1 VITVLN
7 VLISGVGGQGLLTLS
22 RVLGQAALN
31 EGLKVVIS
39 ETHGMSQRGGSVT
52 VFLRVGDS
60 VMAPLPPEDDIH
72 LHISMELLEAA
83 RYTYLHNASTVLV
96 ANDKIIRPSIPGV
109 RVPPRDELINALT
122 KHTPHFYLI
131 NASDISLRLGST
143 IGANVVMIGF
153 VTYLLEKASIITSKN
168 TVLNEVLKLG
178 AKEINTKL
186 FEAGYQEATTKVSEK
201 AIETLKKLK
210 QP

>member
-1 VITVLN
+1 MLN

-22 RVLGQAALN
+22 RVLGQAVLY

-52 VFLRVGDS
+52 VFLRIGDS

-72 LHISMELLEAA
+72 LHISMELIEAA
-83 RYTYLHNASTVLV
+83 RYTYLHNARTILI
-96 ANDKIIRPSIPGV
+96 ANNKIIRPSIPGV
-109 RVPPRDELINALT
+109 KVPHRDELISALA
-122 KHTPHFYLI
+122 KHTPYFYLV
-131 NASDISLRLGST
+131 NASDISLKLGSA

-168 TVLNEVLKLG
+168 SVLNEILKLG
-178 AKEINTKL
+178 AKEINAKL
-186 FEAGYQEATTKVSEK
+186 FEAGYQEASTKVDEK
-201 AIETLKKLK
+201 TIEVLKTITH
-210 QP
+210 P